1 MDQNQNH
8 MEQQP
13 ESKQSAGEK
22 QPQTTMG
29 NAQASYN
36 QYYYTQPY
44 YYGQQPPQWQGYGY
58 SQYVTQGPSV
68 QGGTY
73 GYSSPGA
80 VPHKKRRGW
89 TIVAIIAGILASMM
103 IGCLLSMSLLIPT
116 LKERLEEGS
125 PYNWEEWGMEQDEP
139 VIKEDDYAPDTG
151 ITSIGGEMPI
161 ITDTANPVPEIA
173 EQLSESVV
181 GINAYIEEAGEQV
194 LHSRGTGFVIHENGY
209 ILTNYHVVVEG
220 SSYTIS
226 VDGSEQEVEAKYV
239 GGDATMDLAV
249 LKVENTSLK
258 AVALGSSAATK
269 VGEMAIAVG
278 NPAGA
283 DANLTGSV
291 TVGYVS
297 YVGRKLSYNG
307 TLQEFLQI
315 DAAVNPGNSG
325 GPLLNNRGEVIGIV
339 TLKSL
344 ISSYDEYGNPIS
356 SEGLGFAIPID
367 MAKEIALKI
376 INGGSIHRPGIGIL
390 YLDLSAEEAEQQ
402 QLPQGKLIQEFMIG
416 SPAEKAGLE
425 LGDVIIRCN
434 GISLS
439 EQDILVETIQAQKP
453 GDTIELTVWRE
464 GKELDFSV
472 VVGDMNH
479 MVTN

>member
-1 MDQNQNH
+1 
-8 MEQQP
+8 
-13 ESKQSAGEK
+13 
-22 QPQTTMG
+22 
-29 NAQASYN
+29 
-36 QYYYTQPY
+36 
-44 YYGQQPPQWQGYGY
+44 
-58 SQYVTQGPSV
+58 
-68 QGGTY
+68 
-73 GYSSPGA
+73 
-80 VPHKKRRGW
+80 
-89 TIVAIIAGILASMM
+89 
-103 IGCLLSMSLLIPT
+103 
-116 LKERLEEGS
+116 
-125 PYNWEEWGMEQDEP
+125 
-139 VIKEDDYAPDTG
+139 
-151 ITSIGGEMPI
+151 
-161 ITDTANPVPEIA
+161 
-173 EQLSESVV
+173 
-181 GINAYIEEAGEQV
+181 
-194 LHSRGTGFVIHENGY
+194 
-209 ILTNYHVVVEG
+209 
-220 SSYTIS
+220 
-226 VDGSEQEVEAKYV
+226 
-239 GGDATMDLAV
+239 
-249 LKVENTSLK
+249 
-258 AVALGSSAATK
+258 
-269 VGEMAIAVG
+269 MAIAVG

-479 MVTN
+479 MVTY

>member
-1 MDQNQNH
+1 
-8 MEQQP
+8 
-13 ESKQSAGEK
+13 
-22 QPQTTMG
+22 
-29 NAQASYN
+29 
-36 QYYYTQPY
+36 
-44 YYGQQPPQWQGYGY
+44 
-58 SQYVTQGPSV
+58 
-68 QGGTY
+68 
-73 GYSSPGA
+73 
-80 VPHKKRRGW
+80 
-89 TIVAIIAGILASMM
+89 
-103 IGCLLSMSLLIPT
+103 
-116 LKERLEEGS
+116 
-125 PYNWEEWGMEQDEP
+125 MEQDEP

-344 ISSYDEYGNPIS
+344 FLLMMSMG
-356 SEGLGFAIPID
+356 IPLVRK
-367 MAKEIALKI
+367 AF
-376 INGGSIHRPGIGIL
+376 GIL
-390 YLDLSAEEAEQQ
+390 HS
-402 QLPQGKLIQEFMIG
+402 
-416 SPAEKAGLE
+416 
-425 LGDVIIRCN
+425 N
-434 GISLS
+434 
-439 EQDILVETIQAQKP
+439 
-453 GDTIELTVWRE
+453 
-464 GKELDFSV
+464 
-472 VVGDMNH
+472 
-479 MVTN
+479 